1 MSTTPAPSTPM
12 DLYRRGVAVL
22 REQLGPVDS
31 IRFLHLLDPGRGDY
45 TAERQ
50 AQRDEGSL
58 EELCGEIREFSEG
71 TIARP
76 HQ

>member
-1 MSTTPAPSTPM
+1 MNSSGSTEP

-22 REQLGPVDS
+22 QEQLGPVDS

-50 AQRDEGSL
+50 AREDEGTL
-58 EELCGEIREFSEG
+58 KDLCGEIRSFSDV
-71 TIARP
+71 P
-76 HQ
+76 